1 MKKETYYF
9 SHDYN
14 TRNDFKIKKMIMKLG
29 YTAYGVYWA
38 LIEDLY
44 NNDNKIIFDL
54 ELMAYDF
61 RLDEDVI
68 NSILNDFDLFII
80 DNGYLSSESIARR
93 LELRDAKSEKARGN
107 ANKRWGKSESTIKPK
122 DHIFYVLEIYNDNEN
137 FLKCGMSSTSIARR
151 FSGKLKSYKYNIL
164 FQCEMDSLT
173 ALEYES
179 KINTKC
185 ESYEPSHKFGGYTE
199 CYKRS
204 SLKDIKEILKPF
216 APFRNA
222 LKESKVKESKI
233 KEIKD
238 IKEIEDNHTH
248 LTISNS
254 DYDKFVKT
262 YGKSVTDDYI
272 SRILNYEGNK
282 KYKSL
287 SMTLRNWIKKDGVT
301 AIPSDD
307 CFKYRYEGRIYT
319 IPAEQSEAF
328 EKEKELLG
336 KSMKIIKTPEGY
348 AVSNN

>member
-44 NNDNKIIFDL
+44 NNDNKIVFDL

-61 RLDEDVI
+61 RLDESII

-80 DNGYLSSESIARR
+80 EDGYLSSESIARR
-93 LELRDAKSEKARGN
+93 LELRDAKSAKAKES
-107 ANKRWGKSESTIKPK
+107 ANKRWNKKS
-122 DHIFYVLEIYNDNEN
+122 DGNANAMRN
-137 FLKCGMSSTSIARR
+137 NA
-151 FSGKLKSYKYNIL
+151 N
-164 FQCEMDSLT
+164 
-173 ALEYES
+173 AS
-179 KINTKC
+179 K
-185 ESYEPSHKFGGYTE
+185 G
-199 CYKRS
+199 
-204 SLKDIKEILKPF
+204 
-216 APFRNA
+216 NA
-222 LKESKVKESKI
+222 LKESKVKEI

-254 DYDKFVKT
+254 NYDKFVKT
-262 YGKSVTDDYI
+262 YGKSITDDYI

-307 CFKYRYEGRIYT
+307 CFKYRYEGKIYT
-319 IPAEQSEAF
+319 IPAEQVSAF

-336 KSMKIIKTPEGY
+336 KYMKVIKLPEGY

>member
-44 NNDNKIIFDL
+44 NNDNKVIFDL
-54 ELMAYDF
+54 ELLAYDF
-61 RLDEDVI
+61 REDESMI
-68 NSILNDFDLFII
+68 NSILNDFDLFTI

-93 LELRDAKSEKARGN
+93 LELRDAKSDKAKES
-107 ANKRWGKSESTIKPK
+107 ANKRWSKKS
-122 DHIFYVLEIYNDNEN
+122 
-137 FLKCGMSSTSIARR
+137 
-151 FSGKLKSYKYNIL
+151 
-164 FQCEMDSLT
+164 DSNANAMRNNTT
-173 ALEYES
+173 AS
-179 KINTKC
+179 K
-185 ESYEPSHKFGGYTE
+185 G
-199 CYKRS
+199 
-204 SLKDIKEILKPF
+204 
-216 APFRNA
+216 NA
-222 LKESKVKESKI
+222 LKESKVKEI

-262 YGKSVTDDYI
+262 YGKSITDDYI

-307 CFKYRYEGRIYT
+307 CFKYRYEGRVYT
-319 IPAEQSEAF
+319 IPAEQVSAF

-348 AVSNN
+348 AISNN

>member
-44 NNDNKIIFDL
+44 NNDNKIVFDL
-54 ELMAYDF
+54 ELMAFDF
-61 RLDEDVI
+61 RLDESII
-68 NSILNDFDLFII
+68 NSILNDFDLFTIQ
-80 DNGYLSSESIARR
+80 DGYLSSESIARR
-93 LELRDAKSEKARGN
+93 LELREEKSAKAKASAEKRWSKKSDSN
-107 ANKRWGKSESTIKPK
+107 ANAMRNNANASNS
-122 DHIFYVLEIYNDNEN
+122 
-137 FLKCGMSSTSIARR
+137 
-151 FSGKLKSYKYNIL
+151 
-164 FQCEMDSLT
+164 
-173 ALEYES
+173 
-179 KINTKC
+179 
-185 ESYEPSHKFGGYTE
+185 
-199 CYKRS
+199 
-204 SLKDIKEILKPF
+204 
-216 APFRNA
+216 NA
-222 LKESKVKESKI
+222 LKESKVKESKV

-248 LTISNS
+248 LNISNS

-287 SMTLRNWIKKDGVT
+287 TMTLRNWIKKDGIT

-307 CFKYRYEGRIYT
+307 CFKYRYEGKVYT
-319 IPAEQSEAF
+319 IPAEQVSAF
-328 EKEKELLG
+328 EKEKTLLG
-336 KSMKIIKTPEGY
+336 KYMKIIKTPENY

>member
-44 NNDNKIIFDL
+44 NNDNKIVFDL
-54 ELMAYDF
+54 ELMAFDF
-61 RLDEDVI
+61 RLDESII
-68 NSILNDFDLFII
+68 NSILNDFDLFNIK
-80 DNGYLSSESIARR
+80 DGYLSSESIARR
-93 LELRDAKSEKARGN
+93 LELRDAKTKTARDN
-107 ANKRWGKSESTIKPK
+107 ANKRWNKKSNS
-122 DHIFYVLEIYNDNEN
+122 N
-137 FLKCGMSSTSIARR
+137 A
-151 FSGKLKSYKYNIL
+151 
-164 FQCEMDSLT
+164 T
-173 ALEYES
+173 AMQKNATAS
-179 KINTKC
+179 N
-185 ESYEPSHKFGGYTE
+185 S
-199 CYKRS
+199 
-204 SLKDIKEILKPF
+204 
-216 APFRNA
+216 NA
-222 LKESKVKESKI
+222 LKESKVKESKV

-238 IKEIEDNHTH
+238 IKEIDGNHTH
-248 LTISNS
+248 LNISNS

-262 YGKSVTDDYI
+262 YGKEVTDDYI

-287 SMTLRNWIKKDGVT
+287 TMTLRNWIKKDGVT

-307 CFKYRYEGRIYT
+307 CFKYRYEGKVYT
-319 IPAEQSEAF
+319 IPAEQVSAF
-328 EKEKELLG
+328 EKEKTLLG

>member
-1 MKKETYYF
+1 
-9 SHDYN
+9 
-14 TRNDFKIKKMIMKLG
+14 MKLG

-54 ELMAYDF
+54 ELLAYDF
-61 RLDEDVI
+61 REDESMI
-68 NSILNDFDLFII
+68 NSILNDFDLFTI

-93 LELRDAKSEKARGN
+93 LELRDAKSEQAREN
-107 ANKRWGKSESTIKPK
+107 VKKRWSKKIQK
-122 DHIFYVLEIYNDNEN
+122 DTTVIQKDTTVKN
-137 FLKCGMSSTSIARR
+137 S
-151 FSGKLKSYKYNIL
+151 
-164 FQCEMDSLT
+164 
-173 ALEYES
+173 
-179 KINTKC
+179 NT
-185 ESYEPSHKFGGYTE
+185 
-199 CYKRS
+199 
-204 SLKDIKEILKPF
+204 LKDIKDI
-216 APFRNA
+216 
-222 LKESKVKESKI
+222 KEI

-262 YGKSVTDDYI
+262 YGKSITDDYI

>member
-54 ELMAYDF
+54 ELLAYDF
-61 RLDEDVI
+61 REDESMI
-68 NSILNDFDLFII
+68 NSILNDFDLFTI

-93 LELRDAKSEKARGN
+93 LELRDAKSEKARDN
-107 ANKRWGKSESTIKPK
+107 ANKRWSKKSNS
-122 DHIFYVLEIYNDNEN
+122 N
-137 FLKCGMSSTSIARR
+137 A
-151 FSGKLKSYKYNIL
+151 
-164 FQCEMDSLT
+164 T
-173 ALEYES
+173 AMQ
-179 KINTKC
+179 KNTTA
-185 ESYEPSHKFGGYTE
+185 SNS
-199 CYKRS
+199 
-204 SLKDIKEILKPF
+204 
-216 APFRNA
+216 NA
-222 LKESKVKESKI
+222 LKESKVKEI

-307 CFKYRYEGRIYT
+307 CFKYRYEGRVYT
-319 IPAEQSEAF
+319 IPAEQVSAF
-328 EKEKELLG
+328 EKEKEILG
-336 KSMKIIKTPEGY
+336 KSMKVIKTPEGY

>member
-54 ELMAYDF
+54 ELLAYDF
-61 RLDEDVI
+61 REDESMI
-68 NSILNDFDLFII
+68 NSILNDFDLFTI

-93 LELRDAKSEKARGN
+93 LELRDAKSEQARDN
-107 ANKRWGKSESTIKPK
+107 ANKRWSKKSNS
-122 DHIFYVLEIYNDNEN
+122 N
-137 FLKCGMSSTSIARR
+137 A
-151 FSGKLKSYKYNIL
+151 
-164 FQCEMDSLT
+164 T
-173 ALEYES
+173 AMQKNATAS
-179 KINTKC
+179 N
-185 ESYEPSHKFGGYTE
+185 S
-199 CYKRS
+199 
-204 SLKDIKEILKPF
+204 
-216 APFRNA
+216 NA
-222 LKESKVKESKI
+222 LKESKVKEI

-238 IKEIEDNHTH
+238 IKEIEGNHTH

-262 YGKSVTDDYI
+262 YGKSITDDYI

-287 SMTLRNWIKKDGVT
+287 TMTLRNWIKKDGVT

-307 CFKYRYEGRIYT
+307 CFKYRYEGKIYSL
-319 IPAEQSEAF
+319 PAEQSEAF
-328 EKEKELLG
+328 EKEKRLLG

>member
-29 YTAYGVYWA
+29 YTAYGIYWA

-44 NNDNKIIFDL
+44 NNDNCIRYDL
-54 ELMAYDF
+54 ELLSYDF
-61 RLDEDVI
+61 REDESII
-68 NSILNDFDLFII
+68 NSIINDFDLFTIEE
-80 DNGYLSSESIARR
+80 GYLSSESIARR
-93 LELRDAKSEKARGN
+93 LEIRDAKSDKARKSV
-107 ANKRWGKSESTIKPK
+107 AKRWSKNNDSNTNVIRKDTNVSE
-122 DHIFYVLEIYNDNEN
+122 
-137 FLKCGMSSTSIARR
+137 R
-151 FSGKLKSYKYNIL
+151 
-164 FQCEMDSLT
+164 
-173 ALEYES
+173 
-179 KINTKC
+179 NT
-185 ESYEPSHKFGGYTE
+185 
-199 CYKRS
+199 
-204 SLKDIKEILKPF
+204 L
-216 APFRNA
+216 
-222 LKESKVKESKI
+222 

-238 IKEIEDNHTH
+238 IKEIKEIKDIKDNHTH

-254 DYDKFVKT
+254 DYDSFVKT
-262 YGKSVTDDYI
+262 YGKSITDDYI

-287 SMTLRNWIKKDGVT
+287 AMTLRNWIKKDGIT

-307 CFKYRYEGRIYT
+307 CFKYRYEGRVYT
-319 IPAEQSEAF
+319 IPAEQHSEF